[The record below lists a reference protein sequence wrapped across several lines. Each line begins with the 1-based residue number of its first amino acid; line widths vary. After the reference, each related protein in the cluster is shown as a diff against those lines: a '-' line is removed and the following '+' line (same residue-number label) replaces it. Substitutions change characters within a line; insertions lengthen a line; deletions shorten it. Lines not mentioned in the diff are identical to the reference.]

1 MWKKEMWLDI
11 FWEVVGS
18 VLVAVSLCSFAIQAN
33 IPVSGFSGIALILN
47 RLFGVPIGWTI
58 MALNI
63 PVALLC
69 WRLIGRTFMLKSL
82 RCMVISSL
90 MIDYLGPLLPRYQGS
105 ALLAALVA
113 GVIGG
118 IGYAVIF
125 MRKSSTGGADF
136 IIMAIKAVKPHLKL
150 GTVVFFA
157 DAGIIVVGGVLFN
170 NFDGIIY
177 GMIINYLYATMVDKV
192 MWGIN
197 SGKVGLIVTEKG
209 EEMCDRID
217 ASSGRGSTILDGRG
231 GYRKGKKQ
239 VVMVACSTKE
249 MYQIQQTVKAVDDD
263 SFMIIMS
270 SNEVH
275 GEGFQVV

>member
-1 MWKKEMWLDI
+1 
-11 FWEVVGS
+11 
-18 VLVAVSLCSFAIQAN
+18 
-33 IPVSGFSGIALILN
+33 
-47 RLFGVPIGWTI
+47 
-58 MALNI
+58 
-63 PVALLC
+63 
-69 WRLIGRTFMLKSL
+69 MLKSL

-90 MIDYLGPLLPRYQGS
+90 MIDYLGPLLPQYQGG

-118 IGYAVIF
+118 VGYAVIY
-125 MRKSSTGGADF
+125 MRKSSTGGMDF
-136 IIMAIKAVKPHLKL
+136 IIMAVKAVKPHLKL
-150 GTVVFFA
+150 GTVAFFTE
-157 DAGIIVVGGVLFN
+157 AGIVVLGGLLID

-177 GMIINYLYATMVDKV
+177 GMIINYLCATVVDKV

-197 SGKVGLIVTEKG
+197 SGKVSLVVTEKG

-217 ASSGRGSTILDGRG
+217 ASSGRGSTILEGRG

-249 MYQIQQTVKAVDDD
+249 MYQIQQTVKAVDED
-263 SFMIIMS
+263 SFMIIMN

-275 GEGFQVV
+275 GEGFQVI